1 MPGFLFFV
9 FFNVSCFSQLG
20 WDGHKLLNVYKETVQ
35 VKLPICENHC
45 RWKQRQVVRCEEKEE
60 RTRKAWHVSTEKIL
74 EGDLLQR
81 LHKGFLLLLGLL
93 WLCFLGGGGEKYFVG
108 LVLLVSILSNS
119 APWGTFSSPGTP
131 CEEPH
136 LLQPLVLFHG
146 NWRPDT
152 KVFP

>member
-1 MPGFLFFV
+1 M
-9 FFNVSCFSQLG
+9 
-20 WDGHKLLNVYKETVQ
+20 
-35 VKLPICENHC
+35 
-45 RWKQRQVVRCEEKEE
+45 RCEEKEE

-119 APWGTFSSPGTP
+119 AP
-131 CEEPH
+131 
-136 LLQPLVLFHG
+136 
-146 NWRPDT
+146 
-152 KVFP
+152 